1 MQDYDLT
8 QYCNDIAEEI
18 ARDARDLE
26 QAIDWAH
33 ESADGSEYVIYYA
46 KAHTICQNCNIEFA
60 EEYDRIIT
68 QGEDFFSEC
77 YGGEHGK
84 SYDEIACIMA
94 YGEINARIC
103 ARLWQIFEE
112 REEVAA

>member
-18 ARDARDLE
+18 ARDASDIE
-26 QAIDWAH
+26 EAIDWAH

-46 KAHTICQNCNIEFA
+46 KAHDVCQNCNI
-60 EEYDRIIT
+60 D

-84 SYDEIACIMA
+84 SYDDIAAIMA

-103 ARLWQIFEE
+103 ARLWEIFEE
-112 REEVAA
+112 REEEAA

>member
-8 QYCNDIAEEI
+8 QYCNGIAEEI
-18 ARDARDLE
+18 ARDARDIE
-26 QAIDWAH
+26 QATDWAH
-33 ESADGSEYVIYYA
+33 ESADGSEHVIYYA
-46 KAHTICQNCNIEFA
+46 KAHALCQNCNI
-60 EEYDRIIT
+60 D

-84 SYDEIACIMA
+84 SYDDIACIMA

-112 REEVAA
+112 REEEAA

>member
-1 MQDYDLT
+1 MNDYDLT
-8 QYCNDIAEEI
+8 QYCDYVARYI
-18 ARDARDLE
+18 ARDASDIE

-33 ESADGSEYVIYYA
+33 ESADGSEYVVYNA
-46 KAHTICQNCNIEFA
+46 KAHEVCQNCNI
-60 EEYDRIIT
+60 D

-84 SYDEIACIMA
+84 SYDDIAAIMA

-103 ARLWQIFEE
+103 ARLLEIFEE
-112 REEVAA
+112 REEEAA